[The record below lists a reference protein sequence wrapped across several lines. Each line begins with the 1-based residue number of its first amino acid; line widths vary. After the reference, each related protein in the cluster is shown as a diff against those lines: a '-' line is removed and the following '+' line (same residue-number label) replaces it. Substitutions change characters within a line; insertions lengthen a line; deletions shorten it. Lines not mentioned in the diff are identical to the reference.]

1 MKPQR
6 TSMSYCKMIGYIGSL
21 PDRVKI
27 VNIYSHFHD
36 ILRLFDVLPIFFSPQ
51 VKRCEIVSY
60 KHGIYELLHELPN
73 DLDLGS

>member
-27 VNIYSHFHD
+27 VNIYSHFHN
-36 ILRLFDVLPIFFSPQ
+36 IFDVLPIFFSPQ
-51 VKRCEIVSY
+51 VKRCAIISY
-60 KHGIYELLHELPN
+60 KHGIYELLHELPK
-73 DLDLGS
+73 DLHLGS